1 MILCV
6 HFMFRVHVL
15 GVQNQIVEFLNCNWI
30 KCFHKIW
37 NVGLF
42 KSVWYRQ
49 LKIQYE
55 GAALNINARPW
66 IHVLSRFIAQKE
78 LNRFFSYINVI
89 NSNMTDC
96 LEASY
101 KLMTVVATTRRWN
114 TNLSL
119 TCALGTKNYHGVE
132 VLVYLGTVRGT
143 STHTFIILTGPC
155 SGTFLQGSF
164 TLPETDSYTDSG
176 FWSHSFSWHLG
187 LDSEADAMQCEN
199 FCIVQCSHWV
209 WCPNPSPNP
218 AV

>member
-42 KSVWYRQ
+42 KSVWYGQ
-49 LKIQYE
+49 LNIQYE

-66 IHVLSRFIAQKE
+66 IHVLSCFIAQKE
-78 LNRFFSYINVI
+78 LNNFFSYVNVI

-101 KLMTVVATTRRWN
+101 KLMTVVVGTTRRWS

-119 TCALGTKNYHGVE
+119 TCALGTKNYHTVE

-143 STHTFIILTGPC
+143 STHTFISHVNWSLFRDLWLIYIARDGLVYGLGIPIP
-155 SGTFLQGSF
+155 FL
-164 TLPETDSYTDSG
+164 
-176 FWSHSFSWHLG
+176 
-187 LDSEADAMQCEN
+187 
-199 FCIVQCSHWV
+199 
-209 WCPNPSPNP
+209 
-218 AV
+218 